1 MLLITLTA
9 VLALAASSEVRAAMS
24 RNGLDVFDVL
34 LLVFFVPLFSWLA
47 FGFVSSTMG
56 FIQLI
61 TGAHPGLPRCPA
73 LAPLSRRTAVL
84 MPVYNESV
92 EGVFGRVRAMTASIH
107 AAGAMAASTSSS

>member
-61 TGAHPGLPRCPA
+61 TGAHPGFAPVPGPSPR
-73 LAPLSRRTAVL
+73 S
-84 MPVYNESV
+84 
-92 EGVFGRVRAMTASIH
+92 
-107 AAGAMAASTSSS
+107 AAGRRC